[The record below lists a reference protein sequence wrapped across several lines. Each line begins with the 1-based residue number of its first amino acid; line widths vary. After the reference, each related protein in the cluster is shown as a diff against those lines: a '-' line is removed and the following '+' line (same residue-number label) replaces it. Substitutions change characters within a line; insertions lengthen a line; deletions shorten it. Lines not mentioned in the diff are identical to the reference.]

1 MQRIIRKTISRLSI
15 FYNHIENY
23 WHGDQNH
30 RILGSLIFFIFL
42 FSLGLIHLNRLG
54 LIHSFIAEYV
64 PTNYFA
70 AIVISF
76 WILLIFEIFSLIFIL
91 PASVSSSMVKQFE
104 IFSLILLRDVF
115 KSIEKFSEIENWAN
129 LSTYFYPM
137 VFDAVGALLIFIG
150 IYHIKRLQLHKNIT
164 ANQDKQNQFIE
175 IKKVLSLILTGI
187 FIGIIIFD
195 TFLFINQSN
204 VFQLFTLFYSVMI
217 FFDVM
222 IVIISLRYNLSYM
235 VLFRY
240 SAFTIATILLRI
252 SLTAP
257 AMYKALIG
265 VSSVAFIY
273 LLTMYYSK
281 YMRDFQS
288 AKN

>member
-1 MQRIIRKTISRLSI
+1 MQRIIRKTITRLSF
-15 FYNHIENY
+15 FYNNIENY
-23 WHGDQNH
+23 WHGDRNH
-30 RILGSLIFFIFL
+30 RLLGTLIFFIFL
-42 FSLGLIHLNRLG
+42 ISLALIHLNRMG
-54 LIHSFIAEYV
+54 LIHSYLTEYI

-76 WILLIFEIFSLIFIL
+76 WILLIFEIFSLIFVL
-91 PASVSSSMVKQFE
+91 PGSVSSSMIKQFE

-115 KSIEKFSEIENWAN
+115 KSIEKFSEVEIWSN
-129 LSTYFYPM
+129 LISHFYPM
-137 VFDAVGALLIFIG
+137 LFDAAGALLIFIG
-150 IYHIKRLQLHKNIT
+150 IYHIKKLQLHKSIT
-164 ANQDKQNQFIE
+164 SNQDKQNQFIE
-175 IKKVLSLILTGI
+175 IKKVLSLLLILI
-187 FIGIIIFD
+187 FVGLIGYD
-195 TFLFINQSN
+195 AFLFINQSD
-204 VFQLFTLFYSVMI
+204 VFHLFTLFYSVMI

-222 IVIISLRYNLSYM
+222 IVLISLRYNLSYM

-265 VSSVAFIY
+265 VASVAFVY

-281 YMRDFQS
+281 YMRDFQTTKS
-288 AKN
+288 